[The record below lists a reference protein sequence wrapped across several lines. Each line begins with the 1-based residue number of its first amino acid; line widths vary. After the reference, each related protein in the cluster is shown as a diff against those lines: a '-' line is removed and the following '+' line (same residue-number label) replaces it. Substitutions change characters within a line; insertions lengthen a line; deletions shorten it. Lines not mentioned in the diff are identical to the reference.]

1 MRDLRI
7 ILILTLLAIGILA
20 TPFRA
25 TAEPFK
31 DLVFLTE
38 NYAPFNYKKDGKAQ
52 GIVVDVLLEMFRQA
66 GSTKGLKDIK
76 VLPWARGYKLAQ
88 EKKGTVLFSTART
101 EPRENMFKWVG
112 PVWMSKH
119 SVIAKKD
126 RKIRIQS
133 DKDFDKFKIGA
144 VREDAGEQ
152 LLYARGVDKKS
163 IYRTNSSKSTAR
175 MLAAGRI
182 DLWAYGARVAL
193 FNLEKLGHDP
203 NDYEVVFV
211 LRESPLYFAVQ
222 KDTDDQLVGRLQA
235 ALDQALAARK

>member
-1 MRDLRI
+1 MAD
-7 ILILTLLAIGILA
+7 
-20 TPFRA
+20 PF
-25 TAEPFK
+25 EG
-31 DLVFLTE
+31 LVFLTE
-38 NYAPFNYKKDGKAQ
+38 NYAPYNYNKDGKAQ
-52 GIVVDVLLEMFRQA
+52 GIVVDVLLEMFRQT

-101 EPRENMFKWVG
+101 ESRKNMFKWVG
-112 PVWMSKH
+112 PILVSEH

-133 DKDFDKFKIGA
+133 EKDFDKFKIGA
-144 VREDAGEQ
+144 VREDAGE
-152 LLYARGVDKKS
+152 LMLHARGVDKKS

-193 FNLEKLGHDP
+193 LNLEKLGHDP

-211 LRESPLYFAVQ
+211 LKESPLYFAVQ